1 MDVVDRFCSYISFD
15 TQSDENSTSCPSAE
29 KEKRLAEALVQ
40 ELQCLGLKDARM
52 DSYGY
57 VYARLNATPGREDV
71 PALGLI
77 AHMDTSPDAPGA
89 NVHPRRIRC
98 QGI

>member
-40 ELQCLGLKDARM
+40 ELQCLGLTDARM

-57 VYARLNATPGREDV
+57 VYARLNATAILSSV
-71 PALGLI
+71 TTILA
-77 AHMDTSPDAPGA
+77 TAPPY
-89 NVHPRRIRC
+89 PRRKT
-98 QGI
+98 